1 MGAKL
6 QSMLFQAMTDPA
18 FYPHAVQ
25 GPFQQET
32 HISKVFLTGPY
43 AYKIKKPVNLGFAD
57 FTSLERRR
65 FFCEQEVSLNR
76 RLTDGIYLEVIP
88 IGYDGSQ
95 FRLNAPMQVIEY
107 AVKMRQLPAAATMR
121 SLLANRRILPDDLGR
136 LAAKLA
142 GFHQA
147 ARRVPDPAGRVHAQ
161 TACTENFRQI
171 MPDSGKMLDAKQYD
185 FVRAATFNFF
195 IRNKELF
202 EKRVASG
209 HFRDGHGDLR
219 AEHVYFST
227 DGRIQI
233 LDCIEFNEHLRI
245 VDTASDLAF
254 LIMDLESQHRSE
266 AARNLLQAYY
276 ERCDD
281 PGMPALMDFY
291 KCYRA
296 MVRCKVNCIR
306 LRAQDLSS
314 QLRNVLTANAQCYLH
329 LAHHYARRFSRPTLW
344 VFCGLPGSGKS
355 TLAAGL
361 ADLLSIESYNSDR
374 VRKDMAGLA
383 PLARA
388 GGPADEGIYSAAMS
402 TKVYDHLYAMARK
415 AIAQSCS
422 LILDATYSAVSHRDK
437 LRHLAD
443 DCGIRILFAEC
454 RTGDDGL
461 RKRLARRESTPSVS
475 DARAAHLEL
484 LKVRFEA
491 LSEIPSAQHIVLDTS
506 RSEEACLRDLLISA
520 YLDKIEK
527 WPGIPSG
534 FEPSFKQLHEP
545 AV

>member
-1 MGAKL
+1 MAAKL

-43 AYKIKKPVNLGFAD
+43 AYKIKKPVDLGFAN

-65 FFCEQEVSLNR
+65 FFCEQEVMLNK

-88 IGYDGSQ
+88 IGYDGRK
-95 FRLNAPMQVIEY
+95 FRLNAPTQVIEY
-107 AVKMRQLPAAATMR
+107 AVKMRQLPSSATMR
-121 SLLANRRILPDDLGR
+121 SLLANRRIFPGDLSR

-142 GFHQA
+142 GFHKA
-147 ARRVPDPAGRVHAQ
+147 ARHVPDPAGRTDAQ
-161 TACTENFRQI
+161 SACTENFRQI
-171 MPDSGKMLDAKQYD
+171 MPYSGKILDAKQYD

-202 EKRVASG
+202 EKRIASG

-219 AEHVYFST
+219 TEHVYFTT
-227 DGRIQI
+227 DDRIQI
-233 LDCIEFNEHLRI
+233 LDCIEFNERLRI

-266 AARNLLQAYY
+266 VARNLLQAYY

-281 PGMPALMDFY
+281 PGMPALLDFY
-291 KCYRA
+291 QCYRA
-296 MVRCKVNCIR
+296 MVRCKVSCIR
-306 LRAQDLSS
+306 LMAHDLSS
-314 QLRNVLTANAQCYLH
+314 QLRSVLTTNAQCYLH
-329 LAHHYARRFSRPTLW
+329 LARHYAQRFSRPILW

-374 VRKDMAGLA
+374 VRKGMVGLA
-383 PLARA
+383 PLTRA
-388 GGPADEGIYSAAMS
+388 SGPANAGIYGAAIS

-415 AIAQSCS
+415 AIAEGRS

-443 DCGIRILFAEC
+443 GCAIRILFAEC

-461 RKRLARRESTPSVS
+461 RRRLDRRESTPSVS
-475 DARAAHLEL
+475 DARATHLEF
-484 LKVRFEA
+484 LKTRFEA
-491 LSEIPSAQHIVLDTS
+491 LTEIPPAQHIVIDTS
-506 RSEEACLRDLLISA
+506 RPEEVCLRDLLTTA

-527 WPGIPSG
+527 WPGMPSDL
-534 FEPSFKQLHEP
+534 EPSVKRVQEP
-545 AV
+545 AA